1 MHPAAA
7 SPSPIRPGSLDA
19 WIVATRP
26 RTLWIAAIPV
36 LVGSA
41 MAWQESRAF
50 SLGLGALAIVGAIL
64 MQLITNLQNDV
75 GYTLRGAETGG
86 RVGLPRATAK
96 GWLTP
101 AQVRWAIAAAITVA
115 CVIGLPLVAY
125 RGWPILPI
133 GLVSIAAA
141 VSYMGGPRPIAY
153 TPCGELTVFAFFGL
167 VAVAGTAFVQ
177 AGTVGAGAWLAGTSI
192 GMLAAAVLVVN
203 NYRDIAHDRA
213 VGRRTF
219 PVTFGQQAS
228 RNLFTVLL
236 LAPFAL
242 LAMQAAIAR
251 SAWLA
256 LPVVA
261 LPTALRLVRDFVA
274 ASTPLALTGVLF
286 RTVLL
291 EVAYGLLLT
300 AGAVLASL

>member
-1 MHPAAA
+1 MQPAAA
-7 SPSPIRPGSLDA
+7 SPSPVRPGSLDA

-50 SLGLGALAIVGAIL
+50 HLGYGALAIVGAIL

-115 CVIGLPLVAY
+115 CVVGLPLVAY

-133 GLVSIAAA
+133 GLISIAAA

-153 TPCGELTVFAFFGL
+153 TPCGELTVFVFFGL
-167 VAVAGTAFVQ
+167 VAVGGTAFVH
-177 AGTVGAGAWLAGTSI
+177 AGAVGAGTWVAGAAI

-203 NYRDIAHDRA
+203 NYRDIAHDRT

-219 PVTFGQQAS
+219 AVLFGRRAS
-228 RNLFTVLL
+228 RNLFALL
-236 LAPFAL
+236 VLAPFAL
-242 LAMQAAIAR
+242 LAMQVVIAK

-261 LPTALRLVRDFVA
+261 LPAALRAVRDFVA
-274 ASTPLALTGVLF
+274 ASPPLALTAVLF